1 MSSILNQAERQTLR
15 RDLGLFSVPVKAG
28 AVIVAGL
35 AAAVDATGYAVPVT
49 AATGLT
55 YLGRYE
61 DSVDNST
68 GGNGDVY
75 VLVRNACAFKFDNS
89 TTDPVTQASF
99 GKLCYLA
106 DGQTVAKTAA
116 SNTLSAAGRVVGI
129 DENGVWVE

>member
-15 RDLGLFSVPVKAG
+15 RDLGLFNVPVKAG

-75 VLVRNACAFKFDNS
+75 VLVRNACAFQFDNS